1 MEAPPTLKLTSYARF
16 PVSLLL
22 GVILLSG
29 LALRLYGINWDQ
41 GYFFHPDERFLLLF
55 KLPELAQADRLQWA
69 DLFDPSRSPWNP
81 HWFAY
86 GTFPLY
92 VLKFLYSLA
101 RSLDASFVL
110 DQVRFLGRGLSAV
123 ADTGTVLLVFLIA
136 RRFYGSLTGLLAA
149 AFAAFAVLHVQL
161 SHFATFD
168 VLLTFF
174 VMLTLYGAARLV
186 GSGDALGSVLMGV
199 GVGLGL
205 ATKVSIAPI
214 LAPVAVAYI
223 LFALFPDDRLAPAPY
238 LAAARLR
245 RALRGVL
252 LTCAIAGALFVLG
265 QPYAILDWATYIR
278 DTREQ
283 SEMAMRIRDYP
294 YTRQYVDTPAYLY
307 DIQQL
312 SAWGLGWP
320 LGIIAWL
327 GLAVTIIRGWL
338 RREKSDLLLLAWVLP
353 YFLFVGAFPVKF
365 LRYMLPITPLLL
377 VMGARFLVLWWERA
391 AAGRPLQE
399 QVRDGISSVRGLL
412 GVLPALVTA
421 MVLVSTLWYALA
433 YTNVY
438 RQDHPAV
445 RLSAWINEHAPK
457 GALLLKEHWEEGV
470 PKLEGY
476 RQEELTLYENDDTS
490 KLERLAQQLSA
501 ADYIVLYSNRLYGA
515 IPRLPDRYPMSS
527 RYYQLLFSGQLG
539 FELAYS
545 ASASPSFLGVT
556 WNTDTFSRPGLPVP
570 GGFPD
575 PSGLVLRLG
584 HADESF
590 LVYDHPNAMIFQKAR
605 QMSTQDLRS
614 LLGEGLPN
622 VGAPT
627 LGASSIGLVLSPQDA
642 AVQQSGGTWR
652 DLFQVTSLSNRVP
665 LLVWLFAVEVIG
677 LLAFPLTFR
686 LFSAFPDR
694 GYLLAKGLGL
704 LLVAYCAWLAA
715 SLRVLPFAS
724 ASVGAM
730 VGLLAVGGAAVV
742 WRGRSDFRT
751 WLVRHWKLLLS
762 LEALWLVAFF
772 TFYLIRLLN
781 PDLWHPYRGGEKPM
795 DFAYLNAIIKSTYMP
810 PYDPWYSG
818 GYLNYYYF
826 GQFIVASV
834 IKLTGIM
841 PSVGY
846 NLAVPT
852 LYALLVGMAF
862 SVGSALAVS
871 ITRDNA
877 ETTDAAAPGRL
888 TALRKRLFPVADGR
902 MATAASFPWPAGTL
916 ALLFVAVVGNLDGAV
931 QIFDRLQNV
940 SKLQVD
946 STIPGIAGTVKVAAG
961 LFAAVVQHAHVAS
974 FDYWRSRGMGGMD
987 PSFIDPGLRVPSI
1000 SITEFPFFTYLFAD
1014 LHAHLIALPF
1024 TLLAL
1029 AFGVQLVFGGWRE
1042 KELFTRGLFLV
1053 LFGLTLG
1060 ALRWINSWDFPTY
1073 LLIGFLAVGLASL
1086 GFPLRMTAGAL
1097 VRTALAAGLLLLFSV
1112 AFFRPFQENYKLFY
1126 NGGLAPSPER
1136 TPLLLYL
1143 RIHGLFL
1150 FPIACFLG
1158 YEVSKRFGS
1167 LGVPRLWAFYL
1178 SHRARFDRAVL
1189 LSRRLVHPLKG
1200 QVRMRLIAPGLA
1212 LLLLP
1217 LIAMLAGM
1225 TSAFLFLVICVIA
1238 VLALAELGGPSE
1250 RGRVYLFVLGLIAVA
1265 AALSLLVEL
1274 VKFDI
1279 PGEVERMNN
1288 VFKLYLQVWVL
1299 YSIGAGYAIWW
1310 LVQKTRPRRETSAT
1324 FSLRAPR
1331 PPAQRLWMGCMVA
1344 LLAAALVY
1352 PVLATPKRIADRF
1365 VVTPQTPDGMA
1376 FMIGAV
1382 YDDQKGPVDLRWDYE
1397 GIRWLQEHVDGSPV
1411 IVEAVTPI
1419 YRWGAR
1425 VSIYTGLP
1433 TVIGWDWHQSQ
1444 QRWDYRP
1451 SIETRT
1457 RDVNQIYSE
1466 SDTIQAQ
1473 RLLTKYG
1480 VRYIYVGLLE
1490 RLYYPAAGLA
1500 KFDAMVSRG
1509 LLTKVYENPQ
1519 TAIYALK

>member
-1 MEAPPTLKLTSYARF
+1 MEAPSTPEQTFRSRF
-16 PVSLLL
+16 LVPLLL
-22 GVILLSG
+22 GILLLSG

-55 KLPELAQADRLQWA
+55 KLPELAQADGIQWS

-92 VLKFLYSLA
+92 VLKFLNNVA
-101 RSLDASFVL
+101 RSLDAAFVL

-123 ADTGTVLLVFLIA
+123 ADTGTILLVFLIA
-136 RRFYGSLTGLLAA
+136 RRFYGSLTALLAA

-174 VMLTLYGAARLV
+174 VMLALYGAARLV
-186 GSGDALGSVLMGV
+186 GGGGTLGSVLMGV

-223 LFALFPDDRLAPAPY
+223 LFALFPDDRLVCAPH
-238 LAAARLR
+238 LDAARLC

-265 QPYAILDWATYIR
+265 QPYAILDWATYLR

-294 YTRQYVDTPAYLY
+294 YTRQYVGTPAYLY
-307 DIQQL
+307 DMQQL

-327 GLAVTIIRGWL
+327 GLAVTIIRGSL
-338 RREKSDLLLLAWVLP
+338 RREKGDLLLLAWVLP

-377 VMGARFLVLWWERA
+377 VMGAHFLALWYERA
-391 AAGRPLQE
+391 AARLPLQE
-399 QVRDGISSVRGLL
+399 QVRNRMASVSGLL
-412 GVLPALVTA
+412 GALPALVTL

-445 RLSAWINEHAPK
+445 RLSTWINEHAPK
-457 GALLLKEHWEEGV
+457 GALLLKEHWEEGI

-476 RQEELTLYENDDTS
+476 RQEELTLYENDDAP
-490 KLERLAQQLSA
+490 KLERLAQQLNA
-501 ADYIVLYSNRLYGA
+501 ADYVVLYSNRLYGT
-515 IPRLPDRYPMSS
+515 IPRLPERYPVTS
-527 RYYQLLFSGQLG
+527 RYYGLLFSGQLG
-539 FELAYS
+539 FQLAY
-545 ASASPSFLGVT
+545 AVGAYPSFLGVT
-556 WNTDTFSRPGLPVP
+556 WVHDTFSRPGLPVP
-570 GGFPD
+570 GGFPELT
-575 PSGLVLRLG
+575 GLALKLG

-590 LVYDHPNAMIFQKAR
+590 LVYDHPNSMVFQKTR
-605 QMSTQDLRS
+605 QMSAQDLRS
-614 LLGEGLPN
+614 LLGEGLPS
-622 VGAPT
+622 
-627 LGASSIGLVLSPQDA
+627 LGSPSIGLVLSPQDA

-652 DLFQVTSLSNRVP
+652 DLFQVTSLSNRIP

-677 LLAFPLTFR
+677 LFAFPLTFR

-704 LLVAYCAWLAA
+704 LLVAYGAWLAA

-730 VGLLAVGGAAVV
+730 VGLLALGGAAVT
-742 WRGRSDFRT
+742 WRGRSDFRM
-751 WLVRHWKLLLS
+751 WLASHWKLLLS
-762 LEALWLVAFF
+762 LEALWLAAFF

-781 PDLWHPYRGGEKPM
+781 PDLWHPWRGGEKPM

-834 IKLTGIM
+834 IKLTGIV
-841 PSVGY
+841 PAVAY

-852 LYALLVGMAF
+852 LYALLVGMTF
-862 SVGSALAVS
+862 STGSALAVS
-871 ITRDNA
+871 IVRDHA
-877 ETTDAAAPGRL
+877 EATDAAAPGRL

-902 MATAASFPWPAGTL
+902 GVTAASFPWPSGVL
-916 ALLFVAVVGNLDGAV
+916 AFLFVAVVGNLDGAV

-946 STIPGIAGTVKVAAG
+946 STIPGIAGSAKAAAG
-961 LFAAVVQHAHVAS
+961 LFSAVAEHAHVAS

-987 PSFIDPGLRVPSI
+987 PSFIDPGLRAPSI
-1000 SITEFPFFTYLFAD
+1000 SITEFPFFTFLFAD

-1029 AFGVQLVFGGWRE
+1029 AFGAQLVLGGWRE
-1042 KELFTRGLFLV
+1042 KGLFTRGLFLA

-1073 LLIGFLAVGLASL
+1073 LFIGFLAVGLASL
-1086 GFPLRMTAGAL
+1086 GSPLRITVGAL
-1097 VRTALAAGLLLLFSV
+1097 ARSALAAGLLLLFSV
-1112 AFFRPFQENYKLFY
+1112 ALFRPFQESYKLFY
-1126 NGGLAPSPER
+1126 DGGLAPSPEK

-1150 FPIACFLG
+1150 FPIVCFLG
-1158 YEVSKRFGS
+1158 YEVSQRFGS
-1167 LGVPRLWAFYL
+1167 LGVPRLWAFFL
-1178 SHRARFDRAVL
+1178 NHRARLDRAV
-1189 LSRRLVHPLKG
+1189 RLYRSFVRPLNG
-1200 QVRMRLIAPGLA
+1200 QGGTWLIATGLA

-1217 LIAMLAGM
+1217 LIAVLAGM
-1225 TSAFLFLVICVIA
+1225 TSAFLFLVICIIA
-1238 VLALAELGGPSE
+1238 MLALAELARPSE
-1250 RGRVYLFVLGLIAVA
+1250 RGRVYLFVLGLIAA
-1265 AALSLLVEL
+1265 AATLSLLVEL

-1299 YSIGAGYAIWW
+1299 YGIGAGYAAWR
-1310 LVQKTRPRRETSAT
+1310 LVQMTGTQWKTTAT
-1324 FSLRAPR
+1324 FSRRAPR
-1331 PPAQRLWMGCMVA
+1331 PPAQRLWMGCMAA

-1352 PVLATPKRIADRF
+1352 PVMATPERIADRF
-1365 VVTPQTPDGMA
+1365 VVTPQTLDGMA
-1376 FMIGAV
+1376 YMTRAV

-1425 VSIYTGLP
+1425 VSVYTGLP

-1451 SIETRT
+1451 SIEART

-1473 RLLTKYG
+1473 RLLAKYD

-1500 KFDAMVSRG
+1500 KFDAMVGRG

-1519 TAIYALK
+1519 TAIYTLN